1 MRSLFECSI
10 STRISTPSPLPSPP
24 QPFERN
30 FTTCRSMRMSTLQR
44 NEGIELTSL
53 SVLVFKH
60 GKIVARGVDGAER
73 DSRYHLG
80 SCTKA
85 MTAMLCARFKEK
97 GRLSF
102 DDPITKYFK
111 TSNSSLWYDVTIRHL
126 MSHESG
132 LDQTINSKTIW
143 SYMWRET
150 NRKDQRPI
158 RKHVCETLLNTVDP
172 SKGKKMYVVFE
183 REARESLTFCRTFM
197 FQLRLCMTRIAH
209 SYSKNKSRK
218 NINARIQLIMMIY

>member
-1 MRSLFECSI
+1 MDNLSLYDDETILRGVGKNEMRFDRIEDVRSLFECSDIDEDFNVI
-10 STRISTPSPLPSPP
+10 SASSSSSTIRTKFHNMPVNENEYIATRRKELNLP
-24 QPFERN
+24 
-30 FTTCRSMRMSTLQR
+30 
-44 NEGIELTSL
+44 SL

-132 LDQTINSKTIW
+132 LRPNDQFESN
-143 SYMWRET
+143 MVL
-150 NRKDQRPI
+150 
-158 RKHVCETLLNTVDP
+158 HV
-172 SKGKKMYVVFE
+172 E
-183 REARESLTFCRTFM
+183 RDEP
-197 FQLRLCMTRIAH
+197 
-209 SYSKNKSRK
+209 
-218 NINARIQLIMMIY
+218 

>member
-1 MRSLFECSI
+1 MSEIKYVDNLSLYDDETILRGVGKNEMRFDRIEDVRSLFECSDIDQDFNVI
-10 STRISTPSPLPSPP
+10 SSPP
-24 QPFERN
+24 
-30 FTTCRSMRMSTLQR
+30 SSSSSTIR
-44 NEGIELTSL
+44 TKFRDMPVNENEYIATRRKELNLPSL
-53 SVLVFKH
+53 SVLVFKQ

-126 MSHESG
+126 MCHESG
-132 LDQTINSKTIW
+132 LDQTINSKAVW

-172 SKGKKMYVVFE
+172 SKGKNTYVVCDVALSCFN
-183 REARESLTFCRTFM
+183 
-197 FQLRLCMTRIAH
+197 
-209 SYSKNKSRK
+209 YV
-218 NINARIQLIMMIY
+218 